1 MGAMAFI
8 PMVASAS
15 FATDLERLIIRSLVD
30 ASQAARGALLNDV
43 DDGAAGRCCH
53 LGREQACALLW
64 GESKL
69 RFVRRSSRK
78 VEGVKARRRIQD
90 AIVEQNSYQGGQRCW
105 SITRSPDSAG
115 IRRCERL
122 ERIAEAFPKLV
133 HLGESL
139 ELQ

>member
-1 MGAMAFI
+1 MGAIAFI
-8 PMVASAS
+8 PMVAGAG
-15 FATDLERLIIRSLVD
+15 FATDLERLMIRSLVD
-30 ASQAARGALLNDV
+30 ASQAARGTLLNDV

-53 LGREQACALLW
+53 LRREQACALLW
-64 GESKL
+64 EKSKL

-78 VEGVKARRRIQD
+78 VEGVKAHRRIQNT
-90 AIVEQNSYQGGQRCW
+90 IVEQNPHQGGQRCW

-115 IRRCERL
+115 IRRCKRL

-133 HLGESL
+133 HLGEGL